1 MNSYIF
7 KRNHILTITLAII
20 LFFILPSI
28 QHANAGGGGGEDDG
42 GGGGGNNGK
51 YTSVRDMFDGGGPG
65 KSRTKS
71 KTNGSKSG
79 RSGFFGGYTGL
90 RDMFDGG
97 GPGKSRDNSDKPS
110 FASLPQ
116 RDSTDDE
123 DTYFEDSSQKNRDKF
138 TLQATKAK
146 INIEDKEI
154 TYFGN
159 LFWDKS
165 RINHIY
171 YDTLGADSNLV
182 KEKTTSNYLLVDY
195 SCDGSFDFTKQFLLT
210 VSSAQTPIAITTDI
224 PVKGD
229 HCFSFKTTDV
239 LAQTKDEASRQLA
252 WKKFSIDINVAKPNV
267 GEISTECPMYNKPI
281 CQATEKLVGGII
293 QSNGCVSAPK
303 CVKNVAKPNVGEIS
317 TECPMYNKPICQ
329 ATEKLVGGIIQSNG
343 CVSAPKCVK
352 KDTSGILNDDFMFE
366 VKVYHESI
374 NPGSD
379 TLIKTTKKDW
389 TYSDITIQKDE
400 QLLFRWDAQKYDKC
414 LINLHPVKYN
424 FSSGVTSVSGN
435 TEFSKTDVRELTGIY
450 KIECTTGD
458 VVHSKKINVVV
469 Q

>member
-1 MNSYIF
+1 
-7 KRNHILTITLAII
+7 
-20 LFFILPSI
+20 
-28 QHANAGGGGGEDDG
+28 
-42 GGGGGNNGK
+42 
-51 YTSVRDMFDGGGPG
+51 MFDGGGPG
-65 KSRTKS
+65 KSR
-71 KTNGSKSG
+71 G
-79 RSGFFGGYTGL
+79 
-90 RDMFDGG
+90 
-97 GPGKSRDNSDKPS
+97 NSDKPS

-303 CVKNVAKPNVGEIS
+303 CVK
-317 TECPMYNKPICQ
+317 
-329 ATEKLVGGIIQSNG
+329 
-343 CVSAPKCVK
+343 

-424 FSSGVTSVSGN
+424 FSGGVTSVSGN

>member
-42 GGGGGNNGK
+42 GGGNGK

-97 GPGKSRDNSDKPS
+97 GPGKSRGNSDKPS

-138 TLQATKAK
+138 TLQATKTK

-171 YDTLGADSNLV
+171 YDILGADSNLV
-182 KEKTTSNYLLVDY
+182 KEKITSNYLLVDY

-303 CVKNVAKPNVGEIS
+303 CVK
-317 TECPMYNKPICQ
+317 
-329 ATEKLVGGIIQSNG
+329 
-343 CVSAPKCVK
+343 

-400 QLLFRWDAQKYDKC
+400 QLLFRWDARKYDKC